1 MIFDWIMDALES
13 LLTWFAG
20 VLPDVS
26 VSGAWTGFE
35 SLLGQLTALNYWL
48 PISEL
53 AVFVGGVFLLVPVL
67 LGGSLLAW
75 LVAFIRGGSARA

>member
-1 MIFDWIMDALES
+1 MIFEWLMDAIET
-13 LLTWFAG
+13 LLVWLAG

-26 VSGAWTGFE
+26 IEGAWSGFD
-35 SLLGQLTALNYWL
+35 SLLTQLTALNYWL

-53 AVFVGGVFLLVPVL
+53 AVFVGGIFLLVPVL